1 MDCKSTHTPTPRK
14 SAKAILKI
22 QLPQEPTG
30 ENNVNVKI
38 IDGIFFFFFFLKIIW
53 NVLIVRLMLEENFD

>member
-38 IDGIFFFFFFLKIIW
+38 IDGIFFFFFYIVW
-53 NVLIVRLMLEENFD
+53 NVLIVRLMLEKNID

>member
-1 MDCKSTHTPTPRK
+1 M
-14 SAKAILKI
+14 LKI

-38 IDGIFFFFFFLKIIW
+38 IDGIFFFFFENCLECANCEINVGGKI
-53 NVLIVRLMLEENFD
+53 

>member
-38 IDGIFFFFFFLKIIW
+38 IDGIFFFFFFENYLECANCEI
-53 NVLIVRLMLEENFD
+53 NVGGKF

>member
-1 MDCKSTHTPTPRK
+1 M
-14 SAKAILKI
+14 LKI

-38 IDGIFFFFFFLKIIW
+38 IDGIFFFFFFENYLECANCEI
-53 NVLIVRLMLEENFD
+53 NVGGKF